1 MNDSQTAKAGNS
13 LPPTLGYPV
22 GCVVKHC
29 GWKIPRAGSWRYGL
43 VLAHRD
49 DVCCLQ
55 IDFGSYTA
63 WVNPHAM
70 MHLIRVD
77 NTPMTGAAK
86 GDAMTTS
93 KRAMSRPVAGTRT
106 RLWENQRRRKG
117 QLTCRL

>member
-29 GWKIPRAGSWRYGL
+29 GWKIPRESCWRYGL

-77 NTPMTGAAK
+77 NAPAHRVPAL
-86 GDAMTTS
+86 
-93 KRAMSRPVAGTRT
+93 R
-106 RLWENQRRRKG
+106 QRRMHSQQKAIVRTPKG
-117 QLTCRL
+117 R

>member
-1 MNDSQTAKAGNS
+1 MPAKEKTMNDSQTAKAGNS
-13 LPPTLGYPV
+13 LHPTLGYPV

-29 GWKIPRAGSWRYGL
+29 GCKIPRAGSWRYGL

-70 MHLIRVD
+70 MHLTRVD
-77 NTPMTGAAK
+77 NDGSDASASSPIASTGLV
-86 GDAMTTS
+86 G
-93 KRAMSRPVAGTRT
+93 R
-106 RLWENQRRRKG
+106 EE
-117 QLTCRL
+117 

>member
-1 MNDSQTAKAGNS
+1 MSTEQNGSKSGNS
-13 LPPTLGYPV
+13 LPPPLGYPV

-29 GWKIPRAGSWRYGL
+29 GWKIPRKGGWRYGL

-77 NTPMTGAAK
+77 AAFEMEHDWNGLCPDSDTG
-86 GDAMTTS
+86 
-93 KRAMSRPVAGTRT
+93 MSSRDPDCPAC
-106 RLWENQRRRKG
+106 KA
-117 QLTCRL
+117 LTEVMN

>member
-1 MNDSQTAKAGNS
+1 MNNKQTIEAGNS

-77 NTPMTGAAK
+77 NAGAVPRR
-86 GDAMTTS
+86 GSDVGTS
-93 KRAMSRPVAGTRT
+93 PLLAVSGSEDK
-106 RLWENQRRRKG
+106 
-117 QLTCRL
+117 

>member
-1 MNDSQTAKAGNS
+1 MDNKDAVEAGNL

-77 NTPMTGAAK
+77 NNKLSNSKG
-86 GDAMTTS
+86 GDADGVKQS
-93 KRAMSRPVAGTRT
+93 
-106 RLWENQRRRKG
+106 
-117 QLTCRL
+117 

>member
-1 MNDSQTAKAGNS
+1 MND
-13 LPPTLGYPV
+13 
-22 GCVVKHC
+22 
-29 GWKIPRAGSWRYGL
+29 SWRYGL

-77 NTPMTGAAK
+77 NA
-86 GDAMTTS
+86 
-93 KRAMSRPVAGTRT
+93 
-106 RLWENQRRRKG
+106 
-117 QLTCRL
+117 

>member
-1 MNDSQTAKAGNS
+1 MGVGGGVSEGEVKLGFNYGMSDKGHNKDAVEAGNL

-77 NTPMTGAAK
+77 NI
-86 GDAMTTS
+86 
-93 KRAMSRPVAGTRT
+93 
-106 RLWENQRRRKG
+106 QI
-117 QLTCRL
+117 